1 MSQKHALIKGT
12 FILTATGFLTRIMGF
27 FYRIFLSHTFGEEGV
42 GLYQLIFP
50 VYALIFSL
58 TSAGVQIALSRA
70 VAGCIATG
78 NKRKARFF
86 LLAALLLTLPAAF
99 ISTILLQK
107 YALFIST
114 SFLHDNRCYEL
125 LILLSYVFPFS
136 AIHSCICGYALGQ
149 KQIRIPS
156 IAQLIEQTIRIS
168 SVFLICFYCQNRQI
182 PLSINVAV
190 AGLLLGEA
198 ASAFYTFNY
207 ILENPLK
214 AHIPKIPHLS
224 LFSCMKDLLVTSLP
238 LTGSR
243 VLLNLLQSIEAVSI
257 PSKLQLSGMS
267 VSESLST
274 YGVLTGMALPLILF
288 PSAITNSISTMLLPT
303 VAEIQAL
310 NQQKK
315 LTTLIQK
322 VTCSCIL
329 LGSLC
334 GIFLFSFGKW
344 AGLFLFHSAL
354 AGDFIVTLT
363 WICPFLYT
371 NNALISIINGI
382 GKTTLSLGI
391 NAASLSIRILSIYLF
406 IPKIGIYG
414 YLWGL
419 LISQICTFVFALL
432 YLIFRR
438 N

>member
-1 MSQKHALIKGT
+1 MSQKYMLLKGT
-12 FILTATGFLTRIMGF
+12 FILTATGLLTRIMGF

-50 VYALIFSL
+50 LYALIFSL
-58 TSAGVQIALSRA
+58 TSAGMQVALSRA
-70 VAGCIATG
+70 VAGCIAIG
-78 NKRKARFF
+78 QKRKARIF
-86 LLAALLLTLPAAF
+86 LLASLLLTLPVSF
-99 ISTILLQK
+99 ISTLSLQK
-107 YALFIST
+107 YAYTISI
-114 SFLHDNRCYEL
+114 SFLHDKRCYEL

-149 KQIRIPS
+149 KQVRIPS
-156 IAQLIEQTIRIS
+156 FTQLIEQIIRIS
-168 SVFLICFYCQNRQI
+168 SVFLICFYCQNKQI
-182 PLSINVAV
+182 ALSINVAV

-198 ASAFYTFNY
+198 ASALYSLNY
-207 ILENPLK
+207 ILDNPLK
-214 AHIPKIPHLS
+214 PHIPKISQLQ
-224 LFSCMKDLLVTSLP
+224 LFTCMKDLLFTSLP

-267 VSESLST
+267 VSDSLST

-288 PSAITNSISTMLLPT
+288 PSAITNSISTVLLPT

-315 LTTLIQK
+315 LTSLIQK
-322 VTCSCIL
+322 VACSCIL
-329 LGSLC
+329 LGSFC
-334 GIFLFSFGKW
+334 GIFLFIFGKW
-344 AGLFLFHSAL
+344 VGLFLFHSAL
-354 AGDFIVTLT
+354 AGNFIVTLA

-391 NAASLSIRILSIYLF
+391 NSVSLAIRIFSIYLF

-419 LISQICTFVFALL
+419 LISQICTFAFALL

-438 N
+438 T